1 MRIRRKK
8 HLDER
13 IKNVSDILFVA
24 DFDIPNSNLA
34 NQDKRY
40 FNLQEIYSNNNPF
53 CLEIG
58 CGKGRF
64 ICETAK
70 LNPNKNFMAVELL
83 NNIIVMACERAKKEQ
98 IPNVRFFNCGA
109 EYLPRY
115 IKDKSVS
122 SLYLNFSPP
131 FPGDRYE
138 NRRLTCDRLMGFYKD
153 MLCDNATIHLKTDD
167 KEFFEYSFNQMKKIG
182 FVPTDL
188 TEELSQNKIENVE
201 TEYEIK
207 FKQNNMKIYCLTAV
221 KQ

>member
-1 MRIRRKK
+1 
-8 HLDER
+8 
-13 IKNVSDILFVA
+13 
-24 DFDIPNSNLA
+24 
-34 NQDKRY
+34 
-40 FNLQEIYSNNNPF
+40 
-53 CLEIG
+53 
-58 CGKGRF
+58 
-64 ICETAK
+64 
-70 LNPNKNFMAVELL
+70 MAVELL

-98 IPNVRFFNCGA
+98 ISNVRFFNCGA

-153 MLCDNATIHLKTDD
+153 MLCDNGTIHLKTDD
-167 KEFFEYSFNQMKKIG
+167 KDFFEYSFNQMKKFG
-182 FVPTDL
+182 FIPQDL
-188 TEELSQNKIENVE
+188 TEDLSQNKIENVE